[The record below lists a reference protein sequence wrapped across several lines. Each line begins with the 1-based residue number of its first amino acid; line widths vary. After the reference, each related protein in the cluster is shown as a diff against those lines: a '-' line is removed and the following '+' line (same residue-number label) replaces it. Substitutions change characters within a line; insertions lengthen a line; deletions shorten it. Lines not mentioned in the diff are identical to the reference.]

1 MKGIGNRSSEIFV
14 YALVCNL
21 RFSSFL
27 GFSFRSSD
35 SWLLFSSQEARMRQL
50 IRNRS
55 WHLLWVMVVGL
66 TTVKGQGEEIGF
78 VETYALAKDRPAV
91 LAQLIPETEDYF
103 YYHVLFYQTAGKIA
117 DAQAQL
123 DAWVAKFGWTER
135 ANAMR
140 ARQMML
146 TYSTNRAQTIDY
158 LRSQL
163 GVNLDATPPQRD
175 RAAELS
181 TVLDNARVDYQSNL
195 KAAIESDRSLGN
207 IDGNALLHAIPW
219 TENIDTLRSWL
230 QRIQRVDV
238 PNLSELVSTELKEKR
253 SAGFGWAAIHSLMT
267 LKQLE
272 RLAEL
277 NPEIKQN
284 DRYVQAVLQRLRPSE
299 DESLNDR
306 EVMRAH
312 LDILEKFAMGL
323 PQSQRNLQASV
334 LHRRLV
340 FDRQEGVYDRER
352 FKKYLDYPRNLGYYS
367 RNYLGN
373 LDSRRLI
380 DTNVDYRPFAS
391 ELPPIGDDFSLVREY
406 LEHFFRT
413 DGTVQEFAKWIEG
426 GYLDRVFAET
436 KILYGIGDSKD
447 YFVKLSPGEQKELK
461 ERVEL
466 KFSPT
471 NPNYFQPERPV
482 QLELQLKNVPELVV
496 KIYRL
501 NARNVLSRSG
511 GGVSI
516 DLDLDGLVANVQKS
530 FSYAI
535 ASDRRHTE
543 KIDLPEMT
551 DRGLWIVDFLGAGQR
566 TRALIQKGQ
575 LRALQRFTDAGQVLR
590 IVDESG
596 KLVPNAHAELGDRTF
611 KADSEGDI
619 VLPYGEQARVEK
631 VLLVSGDFASYEMLV
646 HQAEQYKLEAGF
658 IVEPQALLSGAKTQ
672 IAMRPQL
679 VCNGKPVSL
688 DLLEETRLKIE
699 AVDQDGIA
707 TTQMVEDVKL
717 NDGVEF
723 VHTLMVPQRLAT
735 LRCSLSAKVQNR
747 SRGVKQDVV
756 AADSLTTVN
765 QVNTTKQLGDFY
777 LQRHAGGYTL
787 YALGRNGE
795 PFTRLP
801 VRLSFKVRGVNQP
814 VQVELATNSV
824 GACELGVLGD
834 VENFSAECDF
844 LEAHAFILRDA
855 WQDWPARLHLLAG
868 EKREL
873 ALRGAMTKERFSLME
888 YRGGQNYAD
897 HSERVEIKEGSISVS
912 ALTGGD
918 YTLSDHL
925 TGQTIAIA
933 VTDGKSAE
941 GVLQGRH
948 RFLEPNSDHPVLI
961 RKAEVSDGELKVKLE
976 NHDASTRVHLLA
988 TAFDNSKAAARWL
1001 LVSKPQPYTMAR
1013 PDIPS
1018 LYVESLRLDEEYQY
1032 VMNRQAAE
1040 KFPGNLLSQPSVLL
1054 NPWDLSSTENLRRE
1068 ARGGDMPPPMEA
1080 AAAPAPMMADSLT
1093 AEGERQG
1100 LQSSS
1105 YEFLAQGALVAFNTE
1120 PDADGNV
1127 QLKLEGI
1134 GERTILQLIVV
1145 HPTSVVVQDIVLPK
1159 VVTEGS
1165 PWKLSD
1171 QRLAEA
1177 FSPDRH
1183 RAERQSIVRLMAGQS
1198 VDLGDARSTRVKTY
1212 SELSE
1217 LHSFFGVLLGGN
1229 QAEWAKFQVLAQWD
1243 KLSDERKRQVYDEL
1257 ACHEVHLFLFHKD
1270 RKFFDE
1276 VVRPYLVNKLDKQL
1290 IDLWLLGEDVSAY
1303 TAPWRFQRLNA
1314 LEKIL
1319 LAASM
1324 NAKRDAVSRYLTE
1337 WVEAHPVDPE
1347 QRASRFS
1354 VGLISNTLDASKDGY
1369 MGLFGSEPRFS
1380 GGTGGMGGMGGGM
1393 GAMGGMMGGGGF
1405 GGRGGDES
1413 KQLPRK
1419 DAERDAADKNVE
1431 LGKSVD
1437 RIEMDEKTIDELA
1450 DASGEGKPGSPNAAK
1465 AKKQEGYFRRSRK
1478 LNEEEDLGRFFQS
1491 VEATKKWA
1499 ESNYYRREN
1508 LNSDKDIIPE
1518 SAFWRDYLTSLEKEQ
1533 AFLSTNIDL
1542 PTATV
1547 HEALVAMAVTG
1558 LPFES
1563 KGVELSVAEGRL
1575 MAKATNDSLV
1585 FVQGVEVLGENAHQA
1600 SVLVGQ
1606 DVYLGNPGTPEDENR
1621 PVDRKSL
1628 LKGTHYQARVVVTNP
1643 TNTPR
1648 RLNVLTQIPQGSI
1661 ALAGGKTTKNWP
1673 MELQPY
1679 TSGQIVYDFYFPSA
1693 GEFNY
1698 YGAQISDEKGFI
1710 AESASGKLE
1719 VLSEPKDIDKTTWA
1733 YIADW
1738 GTDQD
1743 VLDYLS
1749 KANLQKL
1756 DLNRIAF
1763 RMKDRNFFSRSLE
1776 LLSNG
1781 GVFESQLWAYALLHQ
1796 DDQRLTEWLE
1806 QQEGFVSSLKPHLES
1821 DLIHI
1826 DAVDRQWFEH
1836 LDFRPLVVAR
1846 VHQLGSRREI
1856 LNSELAAQY
1865 RGLLENLSAQSTIE
1879 PTQKLQVV
1887 YYLLLQNRIAEA
1899 LKLFAEVSTEQLPT
1913 RLQYD
1918 YFDAYLAFFRRDYQ
1932 RASDIA
1938 GKYQTYPEVR
1948 WQRLFREVAAQVK
1961 QRQDLM
1967 AGVVVEGSAGG
1978 DSQQSAANES
1988 QKTLSNQRELQQSE
2002 IAKKLPALNLQW
2014 QDGNLTLSYRNQE
2027 EVQVNYYLMDIE
2039 LLFSR
2044 NPFVQQDTQRLSL
2057 IEPNHRDSLKLSGRN
2072 DPVVIKLPEQM
2083 KNANVLVEVI
2093 GGGLVRNMTV
2103 YANSL
2108 DVLPIEAMGR
2118 VQVLEKAGKLPLEG
2132 AYVKVYAR
2140 HQGGVVKFFKD
2151 GYTDLRGEFDFASLS
2166 TNDLDTTEKFSL
2178 LVLHPQHGALILEL
2192 NPPKR

>member
-1 MKGIGNRSSEIFV
+1 
-14 YALVCNL
+14 
-21 RFSSFL
+21 
-27 GFSFRSSD
+27 
-35 SWLLFSSQEARMRQL
+35 MRQL

-55 WHLLWVMVVGL
+55 WRLLWLVVVGL
-66 TTVKGQGEEIGF
+66 TTVNGEGEEVGF

-103 YYHVLFYQTAGKIA
+103 YYHVLFYQTTGKIA

-135 ANAMR
+135 ANSMR

-146 TYSTNRAQTIDY
+146 TYSTNRAQTIEY
-158 LRSQL
+158 LRRQL

-181 TVLDNARVDYQSNL
+181 TDLDNGRVDYQNNL

-207 IDGNALLHAIPW
+207 IDDRALLDAIPW

-238 PNLSELVSTELKEKR
+238 PNLSELVSKELQEKR
-253 SAGFGWAAIHSLMT
+253 SAGFGWAKIHAMMT

-299 DESLNDR
+299 DESLSDR

-312 LDILEKFAMGL
+312 LETLEKFAMGL

-367 RNYLGN
+367 RIYLGN

-406 LEHFFRT
+406 LEYFFRT
-413 DGTVQEFAKWIEG
+413 DGTVEEFAKWIER

-447 YFVKLSPGEQKELK
+447 HFVKLSPGEQKELK
-461 ERVEL
+461 DRVEL

-471 NPNYFQPERPV
+471 NQNYFQPERPV

-516 DLDLDGLVANVQKS
+516 DLDLDGLVANIQKS

-535 ASDRRHTE
+535 ASERRHTE
-543 KIDLPEMT
+543 KIDLPELT
-551 DRGLWIVDFLGAGQR
+551 DRGMWIVDFLGGGQR

-575 LRALQRFTDAGQVLR
+575 LRALQRFTDAGQILR
-590 IVDESG
+590 IVDEGG
-596 KLVPNAHAELGDRTF
+596 KLVPEAHIELGDRIF
-611 KADSEGDI
+611 RADAEGDI
-619 VLPYGEQARVEK
+619 VLPYGEQVRVEK
-631 VLLVSGDFASYEMLV
+631 VLLVTGDFASYEMLV
-646 HQAEQYKLEAGF
+646 HQAEQYQLEAGF
-658 IVEPQALLSGAKTQ
+658 VVEPQALLSGSKTQ

-699 AVDQDGIA
+699 AVDHDGIA
-707 TTQMVEDVKL
+707 TTQIVEEVKL
-717 NDGVEF
+717 NDGVEYI
-723 VHTLMVPQRLAT
+723 HTLMVPQRLAS

-747 SRGVKQDVV
+747 SRGVKQEIV

-765 QVNTTKQLGDFY
+765 QVNITKQLGDFY

-795 PFTRLP
+795 PFSRLP
-801 VRLSFKVRGVNQP
+801 LRLSFKVRGIHQA
-814 VQVELATNSV
+814 VQLELATSST
-824 GACELGVLGD
+824 GACELGRLGD
-834 VENFSAECDF
+834 VESFSAACDF
-844 LEAHAFILRDA
+844 LTAHIFVLRDA

-868 EKREL
+868 EKKEL
-873 ALRGAMTKERFSLME
+873 ALRGAVAKQRFSLME
-888 YRGGQNYAD
+888 TRGGQNYAD
-897 HSERVEIKEGSISVS
+897 HSERLAVKEGSISVA
-912 ALTGGD
+912 ALPGGD

-925 TGQTIAIA
+925 TGQTIAIS

-941 GVLQGRH
+941 GVLQGQH
-948 RFLEPNSDHPVLI
+948 RILEPNTDHAVLI

-1001 LVSKPQPYTMAR
+1001 LVSKPQPYIMAR

-1080 AAAPAPMMADSLT
+1080 AAAPAPMMAESVT

-1100 LQSSS
+1100 QQSTS
-1105 YEFLAQGALVAFNTE
+1105 YEFLAQGALVAFNAE

-1134 GERTILQLIVV
+1134 GERTTLQLIVV
-1145 HPTSVVVQDIVLPK
+1145 HPTAVVVQEIVLPK
-1159 VVTEGS
+1159 AAEEGS
-1165 PWKLSD
+1165 TWKLSD

-1177 FSPDRH
+1177 FSPDQH
-1183 RAERQSIVRLMAGQS
+1183 RAERQSIVRLIAGQS

-1229 QAEWAKFQVLAQWD
+1229 QAAWAKFQVLTQWD
-1243 KLSDERKRQVYDEL
+1243 QLSDERKREVYDEL

-1276 VVRPYLVNKLDKQL
+1276 IVRPYLVNKLDKQL
-1290 IDLWLLGEDVSAY
+1290 VDHWLLGEDVSAY

-1319 LAASM
+1319 LAASLK
-1324 NAKRDAVSRYLTE
+1324 AKKDAVSRYLTE
-1337 WVEAHPVDPE
+1337 WVEAHPVDPQ

-1354 VGLISNTLDASKDGY
+1354 VGLISNTLDASKNDRTTLGY
-1369 MGLFGSEPRFS
+1369 FGTEPRFS
-1380 GGTGGMGGMGGGM
+1380 GETGGMGDLGGG
-1393 GAMGGMMGGGGF
+1393 MGGGGF
-1405 GGRGGDES
+1405 GGRAGAELKRLAG
-1413 KQLPRK
+1413 K

-1431 LGKSVD
+1431 LGKAVD
-1437 RIEMDEKTIDELA
+1437 RVEQDEKAIDELA
-1450 DASGEGKPGSPNAAK
+1450 DAAGEGKPGSPNAAK
-1465 AKKQEGYFRRSRK
+1465 AKRQDSYFKRSRK
-1478 LNEEEDLGRFFQS
+1478 LNEEEALGRFFQS

-1508 LNSDKDIIPE
+1508 LNSNKDIIPE
-1518 SAFWRDYLTSLEKEQ
+1518 SAFWRDYLMSLEKEQ

-1563 KGVELSVAEGRL
+1563 KGVELSVADGRL
-1575 MAKATNDSLV
+1575 LAKASNDSLV
-1585 FVQGVEVLGENAHQA
+1585 FVQGVEVLGQNADQA

-1606 DVYLGNPGTPEDENR
+1606 DVYLGNPGTPKDENR

-1693 GEFNY
+1693 GDFNY
-1698 YGAQISDEKGFI
+1698 YGAQISNEKGYI

-1719 VLSEPKDIDKTTWA
+1719 VLSEPKDIDKSTWA

-1738 GTDQD
+1738 GTDQE
-1743 VLDYLS
+1743 VLHYLS

-1763 RMKDRNFFSRSLE
+1763 RMKDRIFFGRSLE

-1781 GVFESQLWAYALLHQ
+1781 GIFESQLWAYALLHQ

-1806 QQEGFVSSLKPHLES
+1806 QQEGFVSTLKPHLES

-1865 RGLLENLSAQSTIE
+1865 RSLLENLSAQASIE

-1899 LKLFAEVSTEQLPT
+1899 LKLFAEVSAEQLPT

-1918 YFDAYLAFFRRDYQ
+1918 YFDSYLAFFRRDYQ

-1948 WQRLFREVAAQVK
+1948 WQRLFREVAAQVQ
-1961 QRQDLM
+1961 QRKDLM
-1967 AGVVVEGSAGG
+1967 AGASVAGSVGG
-1978 DSQQSAANES
+1978 DSQQNAANES
-1988 QKTLSNQRELQQSE
+1988 QKILSNQRELQQSE

-2014 QDGNLTLSYRNQE
+2014 QEGNLTLSYRNQE
-2027 EVQVNYYLMDIE
+2027 EIQVNYYLMDIE

-2044 NPFVQQDTQRLSL
+2044 NPFVQQDTQRFSL

-2093 GGGLVRNMTV
+2093 GGGLVRSMTV

-2118 VQVLEKAGKLPLEG
+2118 VQVLEKVGKLPLEG

-2140 HQGGVVKFFKD
+2140 HQGGGVKFFKD

-2166 TNDLDTTEKFSL
+2166 TNDLDTTERFSI